1 MIAKA
6 VKPKIELSL
15 SDPAM
20 TMLHRAGVAGLY
32 MTLKA
37 LVNRYPTLK
46 SRQGNFEWVL
56 TNNSISLYWQENDY
70 EALDWLFSESFQISD
85 LGLISLLGLDS
96 QTKETQLIT
105 HIGMSNT
112 FLQHSSV
119 LKFDSQASQF
129 LIIDGLEIDVSY
141 RKARYYIHQDYA
153 KKLCDSKG
161 QLLTKHIGIKGW
173 LYPGL
178 FHSKW

>member
-6 VKPKIELSL
+6 VKSKIELSL

-37 LVNRYPTLK
+37 LAKSYPTLN
-46 SRQGNFEWVL
+46 SRQGNFKWVL
-56 TNNSISLYWQENDY
+56 TNDSISLDWQGCDH

-105 HIGMSNT
+105 HIGMYNT
-112 FLQHSSV
+112 FLQHNSV
-119 LKFDSQASQF
+119 LKVVKSSPLVKLNGQ
-129 LIIDGLEIDVSY
+129 IH
-141 RKARYYIHQDYA
+141 RKFAPM
-153 KKLCDSKG
+153 LN
-161 QLLTKHIGIKGW
+161 
-173 LYPGL
+173 
-178 FHSKW
+178 